1 MESLMR
7 ESRDSVKEV
16 RDGQTLSVYIFQL
29 ELTRFPERLDV
40 GCERTKVVKD
50 VVSLSSAAAVGI
62 EVRSMKQD
70 CEWWARWFTVDT
82 LGLSSIGHPRENIAG
97 CVNVKSR
104 R

>member
-1 MESLMR
+1 M
-7 ESRDSVKEV
+7 DSE
-16 RDGQTLSVYIFQL
+16 YICHT
-29 ELTRFPERLDV
+29 EPKRYTERLDV